1 MGDISRYILV
11 DAEGTI
17 DDSDHPNAESA
28 RGAQRRA
35 DRPKAIAEEVY
46 TYSETRLVDMP
57 EGYDEWPPTE
67 AAQDA
72 SGLCWLRTESVT
84 ASEK

>member
-57 EGYDEWPPTE
+57 DPAEAQRLYARAAAHGHTE
-67 AAQDA
+67 AFEMLD
-72 SGLCWLRTESVT
+72 SEGT
-84 ASEK
+84 A